1 MLDSFDPKEK
11 KAILVFIAC
20 LILGAIYLSSN
31 RDQSSSPSFERQVEG
46 GFLKPRRNPPL
57 RAVISKIK
65 AGRIQGRGG
74 FS

>member
-31 RDQSSSPSFERQVEG
+31 RDQRSSPSFEREVEG
-46 GFLKPRRNPPL
+46 RLHQAEEEP
-57 RAVISKIK
+57 ASS
-65 AGRIQGRGG
+65 GRYL
-74 FS
+74 

>member
-31 RDQSSSPSFERQVEG
+31 RDQRSSPSFERQVEG
-46 GFLKPRRNPPL
+46 RLPQAEEEPD
-57 RAVISKIK
+57 SS
-65 AGRIQGRGG
+65 GRYL
-74 FS
+74 

>member
-31 RDQSSSPSFERQVEG
+31 RDQRSSPSFERQAEERLPQAG
-46 GFLKPRRNPPL
+46 EEPAS
-57 RAVISKIK
+57 RAVISRIK
-65 AGRIQGRGG
+65 ACRIQGRGG